1 MSQTTD
7 YVFNGQSYATLEL
20 SREAATAL
28 EEIIFSDFDL
38 FCEITVVEPHH
49 KIPNAFIVDNQLIDF
64 DCRTL
69 NDNDPRFFNVSAVV
83 TGITYQGIRAVEL
96 KQRHRE
102 LFEEYVAVKQLKFVK
117 KHTYPS
123 RFDADPDASL
133 QDSDLFTEEVLSSNV
148 AFNYA

>member
-28 EEIIFSDFDL
+28 EEVIFSDFDL
-38 FCEITVVEPHH
+38 FCKITVVEPHQ

-69 NDNDPRFFNVSAVV
+69 NDNDSRYFNISAVV
-83 TGITYQGIRAVEL
+83 SGKTYQGIKAVEL
-96 KQRHRE
+96 KKRHEE
-102 LFEEYVAVKQLKFVK
+102 LFEEYVTVKQLRFIK

-123 RFDADPDASL
+123 RLDDDPNSESVEGDV
-133 QDSDLFTEEVLSSNV
+133 FTEELLSSNV
-148 AFNYA
+148 NFSF